1 VALPIKSLD
10 APAALAGSYKDNSE
24 ETMLGDEIDSQEVEG
39 AEESLSA
46 RLNSRMKD
54 EVLQHDINTV
64 LFTLPARERNVS
76 APFHKSQH
84 APVHPYFVLFSPCS
98 VLAFLCC
105 CILCHWTVG
114 FCKDPCC
121 VMGSDVVERSH
132 LHRDL
137 TASSQLYVAVL
148 MCDNES

>member
-1 VALPIKSLD
+1 
-10 APAALAGSYKDNSE
+10 
-24 ETMLGDEIDSQEVEG
+24 MLGDEIDSQEVEG